1 MKSGFG
7 GENGRWLLSEYL
19 ASSGTKAEIKEYA
32 SEKELIEAARTGEI
46 DLVSGNDLVSL
57 ILAYEGNLTSLDAVI
72 GEYYGAGTCYDKVLE
87 AGRINGSFLIAV
99 PFFNVMPESEILIPR
114 GAVEEAGGEPRTM
127 AELLSLFEK
136 LEAKD
141 RSRSGPML
149 PDMLLE
155 SLLDLSG
162 KRVGGKEAFGVWTA
176 LEKGLEEDLQAWL
189 REAQNGNV
197 SGRTPL
203 FTYGEETY
211 LNPVSWKGLYQES
224 GQTYSKYGS
233 DAVLIPLPSAGDAGF
248 AANAVSQSIPKASA
262 HREAAMAFLA
272 WEFSEEG
279 QRKISSWEAHG
290 GGSWYT
296 VNKDVNREKI
306 ERYLKSFMDSAPD
319 GKALQETIEETEK
332 CLEKTNRLAP
342 LSFCLKQSFS
352 ELLRLRSAGAEER
365 ERWRVMMKDGTMGAV
380 EDAEKAFSLLTFYVE
395 KMEEEAPR
403 PRYFEDGT
411 FEDWPEYLTD
421 FLADYLADLGLEAT
435 KEE

>member
-1 MKSGFG
+1 MKSDFG
-7 GENGRWLLSEYL
+7 GGSSSWLLNEYL

-32 SEKELIEAARTGEI
+32 CDRELIEAARKGEI
-46 DLVSGNDLVSL
+46 DLVLGNDLVSL
-57 ILAYEGNLTSLDAVI
+57 ILAYEGNLVDLDSVI
-72 GEYYGAGTCYDKVLE
+72 GGYVGAGTCYDKVLE
-87 AGRINGSFLIAV
+87 AGQINGSFLIAV
-99 PFFNVMPESEILIPR
+99 PFFLVTRESEILVPR

-127 AELLSLFEK
+127 AEFLSLFDS

-155 SLLDLSG
+155 SLLDLPG
-162 KRVGGKEAFGVWTA
+162 KRVGGKEAFGAWTT
-176 LEKGLEEDLQAWL
+176 LEKKLEEDLQAWL
-189 REAQNGNV
+189 QETQNGNA
-197 SGRTPL
+197 SDRMPL
-203 FTYGEETY
+203 FSYGKEID
-211 LNPVSWKGLYQES
+211 PVSWKGLYQEN

-233 DAVLIPLPSAGDAGF
+233 DAVLIPLPTTGEAGF
-248 AANAVSQSIPKASA
+248 ALNTASQSIPKAAA

-319 GKALQETIEETEK
+319 GKALQEAIEETEK
-332 CLEKTNRLAP
+332 CLEKTDRLAP

-365 ERWRVMMKDGTMGAV
+365 ERWRVMMKDGTMGAA

-411 FEDWPEYLTD
+411 FEDWPEYLAD